1 MTFRL
6 RLFISA
12 ALIVAA
18 VLAVVLALGWGSVR
32 RYEVERLDER
42 LCMEARR
49 LATQAPQQ
57 LRGDDMPRLE
67 ADVAAKLHLESAAQL
82 MLSFQPQADQAAL
95 LSSHWRDDL
104 AWSAMHWTPFP
115 PWQGRGLTPP
125 PPPPP
130 PWPQRRQ
137 DSPERPTH
145 PDHPGEAAAQ
155 PAPDGQPRE
164 QQQQHPPPPPMA
176 LGQCSLAGFSTGAA
190 DWQAARFS
198 LPRRQAWVAADLGV
212 IQADMQAAVQ
222 RALLLVVPLALLL
235 TALGAWL
242 LAGLMLRPVSR
253 LSEAMKRVTQQA
265 LDQRLPSA
273 GEDREFKGLIAA
285 YNTML
290 ARLERSFHQATRFSA
305 DAAHE
310 LKTPLTILQGRIER
324 AVQSSENRGI
334 QADLT
339 DMLDEVGRLSNIT
352 RKLLL
357 LSQADAGGLA
367 LHIVPVN
374 LSELLGTLAADAHML
389 LGEPQRLSCDV
400 AAALAAHADAL
411 LLRQLFNNLISNA
424 LRYVKS
430 PDGWIR
436 LSGRHL
442 PGGVEVVFGNASE
455 PIAAAERERFFDRF
469 YRGSQAQKQRADGN
483 GLGLSLAREIARAH
497 GGELTL
503 EHSAL
508 DEVRL
513 RLWLPD
519 RKA

>member
-1 MTFRL
+1 MMTFRL

-18 VLAVVLALGWGSVR
+18 VLTVVLALGWSSVR
-32 RYEVERLDER
+32 RYEVEQLDER

-82 MLSFQPQADQAAL
+82 MLSFQPQANQAAL
-95 LSSHWRDDL
+95 QSSHWRDDL
-104 AWSAMHWTPFP
+104 SWSALHWTPYP
-115 PWQGRGLTPP
+115 PWQGRGLPP
-125 PPPPP
+125 PPPP
-130 PWPQRRQ
+130 RQ
-137 DSPERPTH
+137 HSDERP
-145 PDHPGEAAAQ
+145 PDRDDRGEADSAPA
-155 PAPDGQPRE
+155 APDGQPHE
-164 QQQQHPPPPPMA
+164 PQQQQQRPPPPMA
-176 LGQCSLAGFSTGAA
+176 LGQCSLAGFNTGAA
-190 DWQAARFS
+190 DWRAARFS

-290 ARLERSFHQATRFSA
+290 ARLESSFHQATRFSA

-339 DMLDEVGRLSNIT
+339 DMLDEVGRLANIT

-374 LSELLGTLAADAHML
+374 LSELLGALAADAQML

-400 AAALAAHADAL
+400 NPDLATHGDAL

-424 LRYVKS
+424 LRYVKP

-442 PGGVEVVFGNASE
+442 PGGVEVVFANASE
-455 PIAAAERERFFDRF
+455 PIAAAERARFFDRF

-508 DEVRL
+508 DEVCL

-519 RKA
+519 RTT

>member
-1 MTFRL
+1 MALSMTFRL

-18 VLAVVLALGWGSVR
+18 VLAMVLALGWGSVR

-67 ADVAAKLHLESAAQL
+67 ADVAAKLHLQSAAQL
-82 MLSFQPQADQAAL
+82 MLSFQPQANQTAL

-104 AWSAMHWTPFP
+104 AWSALHWTPHSAG
-115 PWQGRGLTPP
+115 QGRGLPP
-125 PPPPP
+125 PPP
-130 PWPQRRQ
+130 RQ
-137 DSPERPTH
+137 HSDERP
-145 PDHPGEAAAQ
+145 PDRDDRGEADTAPA
-155 PAPDGQPRE
+155 APDGQPRE
-164 QQQQHPPPPPMA
+164 QQQQQQRLPPPPRA
-176 LGQCSLAGFSTGAA
+176 LGQCSLAAFSTSAA
-190 DWQAARFS
+190 DWRAARFS

-242 LAGLMLRPVSR
+242 LAGLMLRPVRR

-290 ARLERSFHQATRFSA
+290 ARLESSFHQATRFSA

-324 AVQSSENRGI
+324 AVQASENRGI

-339 DMLDEVGRLSNIT
+339 DMLDEVGRLANIT

-374 LSELLGTLAADAHML
+374 LSELLGALAADAQML
-389 LGEPQRLSCDV
+389 LDEPQRLSCDI
-400 AAALAAHADAL
+400 APDLAAQGDAL

-424 LRYVKS
+424 LRYVKP

-442 PGGVEVVFGNASE
+442 PGGVEVVFANASE
-455 PIAAAERERFFDRF
+455 PLAAAARARFFDRF
-469 YRGSQAQKQRADGN
+469 YRGSQAQQQRADGN

-497 GGELTL
+497 SGELTL
-503 EHSAL
+503 ERSAL
-508 DEVRL
+508 DEVWL

-519 RKA
+519 RKT

>member
-57 LRGDDMPRLE
+57 LRGDYMPRLE

-82 MLSFQPQADQAAL
+82 MLSFQPQANQAAL

-104 AWSAMHWTPFP
+104 AWSALHWTPHSAG
-115 PWQGRGLTPP
+115 QGRGYRRRHHGRYGHRPGKTAMATTAATSGRASKGKGNNNNTPRRR
-125 PPPPP
+125 
-130 PWPQRRQ
+130 PWPWVN
-137 DSPERPTH
+137 
-145 PDHPGEAAAQ
+145 AAW
-155 PAPDGQPRE
+155 P
-164 QQQQHPPPPPMA
+164 
-176 LGQCSLAGFSTGAA
+176 LGAGAA
-190 DWQAARFS
+190 DWRAARFS

-290 ARLERSFHQATRFSA
+290 ARLESSFHQATRFSA

-324 AVQSSENRGI
+324 AVQASENRGI

-339 DMLDEVGRLSNIT
+339 DMLDEVGRLANIT

-367 LHIVPVN
+367 LHIVPIN
-374 LSELLGTLAADAHML
+374 LSELLGALAADAQML
-389 LGEPQRLSCDV
+389 LDEPQRLNCDI
-400 AAALAAHADAL
+400 APDLTAQGDAL

-424 LRYVKS
+424 LRYVKP

-442 PGGVEVVFGNASE
+442 PGGVRCLPTPAS
-455 PIAAAERERFFDRF
+455 PLLRRRERAFDRF
-469 YRGSQAQKQRADGN
+469 YRGSQAQQQRADGN

-508 DEVRL
+508 DEVWL

-519 RKA
+519 GKA